1 MPPHLKNVIDP
12 VWTRRT
18 NNHHLSCEYNAQ
30 TSNKRNHN
38 RCNHVIDNNDQHSA
52 SGGSVAN
59 SVATPSSVYMP
70 SSVALSR
77 DNMSDLSGI
86 SGERGSS
93 SHKIPR
99 HILDPNILTRPWKQ
113 AYRLSNIPP
122 ESSKKKTTSRIR
134 TEINSDSTDNNSGP
148 SIWVAQNDVVEIFDN
163 LESSLGLDRFEIMG
177 RKHNRVPLMILLMDP
192 PKQSY
197 ELMQI
202 WVDYEMDSVRDLAQ
216 ILQHKLP
223 FKWKQAYDGLFQVRG
238 NRFTQLIHII
248 RLARYDM
255 QPYEILIAKPWSM
268 AAKTT

>member
-1 MPPHLKNVIDP
+1 
-12 VWTRRT
+12 
-18 NNHHLSCEYNAQ
+18 
-30 TSNKRNHN
+30 
-38 RCNHVIDNNDQHSA
+38 
-52 SGGSVAN
+52 
-59 SVATPSSVYMP
+59 
-70 SSVALSR
+70 
-77 DNMSDLSGI
+77 
-86 SGERGSS
+86 
-93 SHKIPR
+93 
-99 HILDPNILTRPWKQ
+99 
-113 AYRLSNIPP
+113 
-122 ESSKKKTTSRIR
+122 
-134 TEINSDSTDNNSGP
+134 
-148 SIWVAQNDVVEIFDN
+148 
-163 LESSLGLDRFEIMG
+163 MG

-202 WVDYEMDSVRDLAQ
+202 WVDYEMDSVRDLVQ